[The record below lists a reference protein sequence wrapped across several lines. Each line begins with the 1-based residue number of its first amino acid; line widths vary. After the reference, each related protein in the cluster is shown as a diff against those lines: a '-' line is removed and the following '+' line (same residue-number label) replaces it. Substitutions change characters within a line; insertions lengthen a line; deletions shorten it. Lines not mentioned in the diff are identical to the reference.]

1 MGEYLRIFTQP
12 VTRLSFIQ
20 ELKEKD
26 ALIVKLMRSLEENE
40 REGRALRKTI
50 AKQEETVKEKET
62 IQASLILRE
71 LYACVAQR
79 TRYFSF
85 LP

>member
-1 MGEYLRIFTQP
+1 MR
-12 VTRLSFIQ
+12 
-20 ELKEKD
+20 EKD

-50 AKQEETVKEKET
+50 AKQDETVKEKET
-62 IQASLILRE
+62 IQASSMLRE
-71 LYACVAQR
+71 FYVMCCSTFNVPI
-79 TRYFSF
+79 RYFSF